1 MILVTGGTGF
11 IGSHVL
17 DRLVAAGEPVRA
29 LVRRKMALPARVARV
44 EAVYADLAEGTE
56 LSSAL
61 RGITAIIHIAGAV
74 KAIRSG
80 DYYRGNVRATE
91 NLARAAAGRGIR
103 FVHVS
108 SLAAC
113 GPCPDAT
120 PLNEECEPAPITH
133 YGKSKLEGEHAVRAH
148 IPDAVIVRPPVVYG
162 PRDTGVYSIL
172 KSVSQGIMLQIAGG
186 ERWFSMVYVD
196 DLVDGL
202 LAAVR
207 TPRAAGRTYFVSHPD
222 PLTWSSLGAEAA
234 RIMGRKPIIVRVPI
248 PAAYAVGWFGEMWG
262 RLTRQPGFVTREKI
276 TEATRARWV
285 CDSRRASAELGVG
298 LQTCLTTGLTRTLAW
313 YKEAGWLKY

>member
-17 DRLVAAGEPVRA
+17 GRLAAAGEPVRA
-29 LVRRKMALPARVARV
+29 LVRRKTKLPAGV
-44 EAVYADLAEGTE
+44 EPAYADLAEGA
-56 LSSAL
+56 AL
-61 RGITAIIHIAGAV
+61 GEAIRGVTAIIHIAGV
-74 KAIRSG
+74 TRAIRPA

-91 NLARAAAGRGIR
+91 NLARAAAGQGIR

-113 GPCPDAT
+113 GPCPGSAA
-120 PLNEECEPAPITH
+120 LNEEYEPAPITH
-133 YGKSKLEGEHAVRAH
+133 YGKSKLEGEHAARAH
-148 IPDAVIVRPPVVYG
+148 VPDAVIVRPPVVYG

-172 KSVSQGIMLQIAGG
+172 KSVSRGIVLQIAGG

-196 DLVDGL
+196 DLVDGF

-222 PLTWSSLGAEAA
+222 PLNWGGLGAEAA
-234 RIMGRKPIIVRVPI
+234 RIMRRSPITLRVPV
-248 PAAYAVGWFGEMWG
+248 PAAYAIGWFGEAWG

-276 TEATRARWV
+276 TEATRPRWV

-298 LQTCLTTGLTRTLAW
+298 PYTSLTAGLTRTLAW

>member
-17 DRLVAAGEPVRA
+17 DRLAMMGEPVRA
-29 LVRRKMALPARVARV
+29 LVRRKTALPQGVDAA
-44 EAVYADLAEGTE
+44 YCDLADGGG
-56 LSSAL
+56 LGAAI
-61 RGITAIIHIAGAV
+61 GGVKAIIHIAGVTKAV
-74 KAIRSG
+74 HPD
-80 DYYRGNVRATE
+80 DYYRGNARATE

-113 GPCPDAT
+113 GPCPSAT
-120 PLNEECEPAPITH
+120 ALNEECDPAPITH
-133 YGKSKLEGEHAVRAH
+133 YGKSKLEGEHGALAH
-148 IPDAVIVRPPVVYG
+148 VPDAVIVRPPVVYG

-172 KSVSQGIMLQIAGG
+172 KAISRGIVLQIAGG
-186 ERWFSMVYVD
+186 ERWFSMIYVD

-202 LAAVR
+202 IAAAR
-207 TPRAAGRTYFVSHPD
+207 SPHAPGHTYFFSHPD
-222 PLTWSSLGAEAA
+222 PVNWNSLAAEAK
-234 RIMGRKPIIVRVPI
+234 RIMRRKSITLSVPV
-248 PAAYAVGWFGEMWG
+248 PAAYAIGWFGETWA
-262 RLTRQPGFVTREKI
+262 RVTRQPGFVSREKI

-285 CDSRRASAELGVG
+285 CDSRRASTELGVDSRTS
-298 LQTCLTTGLTRTLAW
+298 LASGLTHTLAW

>member
-17 DRLVAAGEPVRA
+17 DRLAAAGEPVRA
-29 LVRRKMALPARVARV
+29 LVRRKTALPAGV
-44 EAVYADLAEGTE
+44 EPAYADLAEGAT
-56 LSSAL
+56 LGNAM
-61 RGITAIIHIAGAV
+61 RGVTAIIHIAGAT
-74 KAIRSG
+74 KAIRPG
-80 DYYRGNVRATE
+80 DYYRGNVHATE
-91 NLARAAAGRGIR
+91 NLARAAAGRGLR

-113 GPCPDAT
+113 GPCPGAT
-120 PLNEECEPAPITH
+120 PLNEECEPAPVTH
-133 YGKSKLEGEHAVRAH
+133 YGKSKLEGEHAARTHV
-148 IPDAVIVRPPVVYG
+148 PDAVIVRPPVVYG

-172 KSVSQGIMLQIAGG
+172 KSVSRGVVLQIAGG

-202 LAAVR
+202 LAAAR
-207 TPRAAGRTYFVSHPD
+207 TPLAAGRTYFVSHPD
-222 PLTWSSLGAEAA
+222 PLNWSSLSAEAA
-234 RIMGRKPIIVRVPI
+234 RIMRRKPIALRVPI
-248 PAAYAVGWFGEMWG
+248 PAAYAIGWFGEALG

-285 CDSRRASAELGVG
+285 CDSSRASAELGVG
-298 LQTCLTTGLTRTLAW
+298 LHTSLTAGLTRTLAW

>member
-1 MILVTGGTGF
+1 MILITGGTGF

-17 DRLVAAGEPVRA
+17 DRLAAAGEPVRA
-29 LVRRKMALPARVARV
+29 LVRRKSALPAGV
-44 EAVYADLAEGTE
+44 EAAYADLAEDTE
-56 LSSAL
+56 LSNAL
-61 RGITAIIHIAGAV
+61 RGVTVIIHIAGAV
-74 KAIRSG
+74 KAVRPA

-91 NLARAAAGRGIR
+91 NLARAARGRGIR

-113 GPCPDAT
+113 GPCPDMT

-133 YGKSKLEGEHAVRAH
+133 YGKSKLEGEQAARTHL
-148 IPDAVIVRPPVVYG
+148 PDAVIVRPPVVYG

-207 TPRAAGRTYFVSHPD
+207 TPLAAGRTYFISHPD
-222 PLTWSSLGAEAA
+222 PLNWSALGAEAA
-234 RIMGRKPIIVRVPI
+234 RIMGRKPLIVRVPI
-248 PAAYAVGWFGEMWG
+248 PAAYAVGCFGETWG
-262 RLTRQPGFVTREKI
+262 RLTRRPGFVTREKI

-285 CDSRRASAELGVG
+285 CDSRRASAELGAH
-298 LQTCLTTGLTRTLAW
+298 LHTSLTAGLTRTLAW